1 MSEFDQQPFADADL
15 KSNPQP
21 RCPCVL
27 ILDVSGSMGGRPIDE
42 LNQGLRALQEEI
54 KSDSLAAK
62 GNVGV
67 EHRLHPSVGTRC
79 CTLAEGPET
88 LN

>member
-27 ILDVSGSMGGRPIDE
+27 ILDVSGSMGGRPINE
-42 LNQGLRALQEEI
+42 LNEGLKAL
-54 KSDSLAAK
+54 
-62 GNVGV
+62 
-67 EHRLHPSVGTRC
+67 
-79 CTLAEGPET
+79 
-88 LN
+88 